1 MGIEFFLSDFYVA
14 PGKLSR
20 LQQFNYKG
28 ISFIVFLLAGVRSVS
43 SRGLLKLKAALQF
56 L

>member
-1 MGIEFFLSDFYVA
+1 MGIELFLSDFYVA

-20 LQQFNYKG
+20 SQQFNYKD
-28 ISFIVFLLAGVRSVS
+28 ISFIVFLLAGVRSAS
-43 SRGLLKLKAALQF
+43 NLGLVKLKAVLQF

>member
-1 MGIEFFLSDFYVA
+1 MGIELFLSDFYVA

-43 SRGLLKLKAALQF
+43 NRGLLKLKAVLQF